1 MSKSAL
7 VMNTPENCYDCP
19 FGTAYCSDLEYEGLC
34 ELHYLA
40 ERWRIR
46 MYSKCQKCGRKLTDP
61 ESIERGY
68 GPECWGSILPH
79 YSIEQEGPE
88 ESIPGQMTIEDFLG
102 GLKNGGEKD
111 MS

>member
-1 MSKSAL
+1 
-7 VMNTPENCYDCP
+7 
-19 FGTAYCSDLEYEGLC
+19 
-34 ELHYLA
+34 
-40 ERWRIR
+40 

-68 GPECWGSILPH
+68 GP
-79 YSIEQEGPE
+79 
-88 ESIPGQMTIEDFLG
+88 DFLE

>member
-1 MSKSAL
+1 
-7 VMNTPENCYDCP
+7 
-19 FGTAYCSDLEYEGLC
+19 
-34 ELHYLA
+34 
-40 ERWRIR
+40 

-79 YSIEQEGPE
+79 YYIEQEEPE
-88 ESIPGQMTIEDFLG
+88 ESIPGQMTIEDFLE